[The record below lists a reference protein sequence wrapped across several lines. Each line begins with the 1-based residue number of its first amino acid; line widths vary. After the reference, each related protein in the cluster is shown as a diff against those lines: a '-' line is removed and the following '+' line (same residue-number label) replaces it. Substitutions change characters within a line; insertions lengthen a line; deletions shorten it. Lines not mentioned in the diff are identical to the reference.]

1 MSPEPA
7 PQKSSVLSP
16 EAFGRFLDWLSP
28 DHEIA
33 ARQYLEIRKKLV
45 QLFIRKGCAHSED
58 LADTTLDRAA
68 MIVYHDPEK
77 YSNPLALSC
86 GVARNVW
93 LEYLREARLEPLE
106 TDNLPAFNH
115 GDSRIREHEATCLGS
130 CVERLSPQERD
141 LIVQYHQFRGREKI
155 ELRKSLAE
163 QYGGLNKLRITA
175 HRIRARLNDCISGC
189 VQRASANLINI

>member
-1 MSPEPA
+1 MTPEPA

-16 EAFGRFLDWLSP
+16 ESFGRFLDWLSP

-45 QLFIRKGCAHSED
+45 QLFIRRGCAHSED

-68 MIVYHDPEK
+68 MIVYHQPEK
-77 YSNPLALSC
+77 YSNPLALCC
-86 GVARNVW
+86 GVARKVW
-93 LEYLREARLEPLE
+93 LEYLRDIRPEPLE
-106 TDNLPAFNH
+106 TDNIPVFDRD
-115 GDSRIREHEATCLGS
+115 DSRVREHEANCLGN
-130 CVERLSPQERD
+130 CVQRLSRQEHD
-141 LIVQYHQFRGREKI
+141 FIVQYHQFRGREKI
-155 ELRKSLAE
+155 ELRKRLAE

-189 VQRASANLINI
+189 VQRASANLVNI